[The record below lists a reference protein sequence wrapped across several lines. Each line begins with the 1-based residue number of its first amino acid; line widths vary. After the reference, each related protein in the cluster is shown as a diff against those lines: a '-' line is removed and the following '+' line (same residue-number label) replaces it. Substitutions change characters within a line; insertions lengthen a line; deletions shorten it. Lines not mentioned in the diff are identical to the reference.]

1 MKNKRPYLITIIVL
15 IIGFIAYKV
24 IQLYKWYNTL
34 GVLPKISFKKIEK
47 NNLILD
53 LKIVLDNPKGFS
65 LSVTRPNIRLYLNG
79 SLLTSSDYS
88 SKKVKILPFAKT
100 EIHYEISIP
109 ITTTLIK
116 EIATAGVTTVDQLRA
131 GSSELKLG
139 LNLETHAH
147 FEVWGIPNTYVEK
160 INV

>member
-1 MKNKRPYLITIIVL
+1 MEKKKPYLIAVIAL
-15 IIGFIAYKV
+15 IIGFLIYKV
-24 IQLYKWYNTL
+24 VQLYRWYNTL
-34 GVLPKISFKKIEK
+34 SVVPKISFKKVEG

-53 LKIVLDNPKGFS
+53 LIIVLDNPKGFS
-65 LSVTRPNIRLYLNG
+65 LSITRPNIRLYLNN

-88 SKKVKILPFAKT
+88 SKKIKILPFAKT
-100 EIHYEISIP
+100 EINYEIQIP
-109 ITTTLIK
+109 ITATLVK
-116 EIATAGVTTVDQLRA
+116 EIVNAGVTTVDLLRA
-131 GSSELKLG
+131 GNNNLKLG

>member
-1 MKNKRPYLITIIVL
+1 M
-15 IIGFIAYKV
+15 
-24 IQLYKWYNTL
+24 
-34 GVLPKISFKKIEK
+34 
-47 NNLILD
+47 
-53 LKIVLDNPKGFS
+53 
-65 LSVTRPNIRLYLNG
+65 
-79 SLLTSSDYS
+79 
-88 SKKVKILPFAKT
+88 PFAKT
-100 EIHYEISIP
+100 DIHYEISIP

-131 GSSELKLG
+131 GNGELKLG